1 MLVRNTLTLCALL
14 MAVSGCKADDPKDP
28 VDMATGLETRAPLD
42 IVGVGV
48 DLAQADLKELV
59 PEPDPAL
66 GICAYVNPFSK
77 GDECKEYKGAG
88 WTLESATADCQSVLF
103 GEQGTF
109 TATANCGYASELG
122 RCLVAGDGDT
132 DYVLV
137 SAGDDAGKCSSAQA
151 GCEVF
156 GGGTWVA
163 STLCDGSVNPPPTG
177 GYGDVPFIQ
186 PYQVCRDPIEG
197 EAPGLS
203 DGKVCTW
210 TLISGC
216 TEAGRKFAD
225 YASCDDVRTQRPYYG
240 APEEANTPSDDPRLD
255 DATYLAELAW
265 AKSQVEAA
273 ACACCHSTALAPD
286 GPSWWYIEAEPIW
299 IDSVR
304 DTGLAMMAGLA
315 DSTALGA
322 YPADMNNGF
331 DRTTL
336 GLPTNDIPRM
346 QAFLLGEWARRG
358 YTEAEGKEVAPFGGP
373 IYDQLQYEPSP
384 CADGQ
389 GVQADG
395 TMLWTGG
402 EARYAYILA
411 ADATSPGVPPNLD
424 EPEGT
429 LWMVDVA
436 TDSDPFAS
444 PLAYGAIAGDLR
456 QRVPDTGTPAGLTE
470 GTQYYIYVLK
480 DIGFPITRCLFTY
493 PAP

>member
-1 MLVRNTLTLCALL
+1 MPRNLLATLVCCA
-14 MAVSGCKADDPKDP
+14 MVVGACKDDSKKLPPDS
-28 VDMATGLETRAPLD
+28 ATA
-42 IVGVGV
+42 
-48 DLAQADLKELV
+48 ADLQTLDVMPDIPFDLSV
-59 PEPDPAL
+59 PEVQGPETVVEPAL
-66 GICAYVNPFSK
+66 AICTYVNPFSK
-77 GDECKEYKGAG
+77 GDECKEYTGAG
-88 WTLESATADCQSVLF
+88 WTVDAATADCGNVLL
-103 GEQGTF
+103 GEKGTF
-109 TATANCGYASELG
+109 KAAANCGFASELG
-122 RCLVAGDGDT
+122 RCIVAGEGDT

-137 SAGDDAGKCSSAQA
+137 SAGDDAGACSSAQA
-151 GCEVF
+151 GCEIF
-156 GGGTWVA
+156 GGGSWEPA
-163 STLCDGSVNPPPTG
+163 PLCDGSVNPPPTG
-177 GYGDVPFIQ
+177 GYGTVPFIQ
-186 PYQVCRDPIEG
+186 PYQVCKDPIAG
-197 EAPGLS
+197 QAPGQS

-216 TEAGRKFAD
+216 TEAGRKFSD

-255 DATYLAELAW
+255 DPDYMAELAW

-273 ACACCHSTALAPD
+273 ACACCHSEKLTPD

-299 IDSVR
+299 LDSVR
-304 DTGLAMMAGLA
+304 DSGLAMMAGLA

-358 YTEAEGKEVAPFGGP
+358 YTEEEGKAVAPFGGP
-373 IYDQLQYEPSP
+373 IYDQLIYEPGA
-384 CADGQ
+384 CQDGQ

-395 TMLWTGG
+395 TMVWTGG

-424 EPEGT
+424 EPEGS
-429 LWMVDVA
+429 LWFVDVA
-436 TDSDPFAS
+436 TEADPFAS
-444 PLAYGAIAGDLR
+444 GIKYGEVTGDLE
-456 QRVPDTGTPAGLTE
+456 QRIPAQGAPEALADGTT
-470 GTQYYIYVLK
+470 YYIYVLK
-480 DIGFPITRCLFTY
+480 DIGFPIARCLFTY